1 MSASTIA
8 RPLDLALTSELRFL
22 PEGPFPL
29 GDGRFSWVGI
39 QHGVQAKV
47 GSVNIADLSQ
57 SKSDSFELPGRPGF
71 ALPTT
76 DEGVFVVGCERS
88 LGYFNIQDRSWKTF
102 VDSVDADVDNTI
114 INDGM
119 IYRDNLIFGTKDLAF
134 KEKKAGLYLYR
145 GRDRK
150 LIRLRADQLCS
161 NGKAVLDG
169 DNDHVRFI
177 DIDSPTRKIVQYELD
192 IAAGKLSS
200 PKTIVDFAGDPAVP
214 DGQILTPDRKGLI
227 VSMFRPEAAEQGETR
242 WYELATGKLK
252 HTWITPGS
260 PQNTCPNLVRNQG
273 KIHLIITTAV
283 EHMSASDQAKCSTAG
298 QLFLAETPFENLGAE
313 AADRF
318 PVLS

>member
-8 RPLDLALTSELRFL
+8 RPLELALTSELRFL

-29 GDGRFSWVGI
+29 GDGRFSWVAI
-39 QHGVQAKV
+39 QHGGKSNV

-57 SKSDSFELPGRPGF
+57 SKNDSFELPARPGF

-76 DEGVFVVGCERS
+76 DESVFVAGCDRS
-88 LGYFNIQDRSWKTF
+88 LGYFNIKDRSWTMF
-102 VDSVDADVDNTI
+102 ADSVDADVDNTI

-119 IYRDNLIFGTKDLAF
+119 MYRDNLIFGTKDLAF
-134 KEKKAGLYLYR
+134 KETKAGLYLYR

-150 LIRLRADQLCS
+150 LIRLRADQICS
-161 NGKAVLDG
+161 NGKAALDG
-169 DNDHVRFI
+169 DADHVRFI

-192 IAAGKLSS
+192 IVAGKLSS
-200 PKTIVDFAGDPAVP
+200 PKTIIDFAGDPAVP

-227 VSMFRPEAAEQGETR
+227 VSMFRPEAADQGETR
-242 WYELATGKLK
+242 WYELATGNLK

-260 PQNTCPNLVRNQG
+260 PQNTCPNLIRHQG
-273 KIHLIITTAV
+273 SIHLIITTAV
-283 EHMSASDQAKCSTAG
+283 EHMSASDQAKCPTAG
-298 QLFLAETPFENLGAE
+298 QLFIAETPFESLGQE

-318 PVLS
+318 PILA